1 MQTDIIPSSMDKEN
15 DCSNE
20 KEEINE
26 ISESITPL
34 KRLNFKRKGEE
45 EEKKKESVSRIE
57 KKHVVSEAYESL
69 LAVIFWQSL
78 FHGIDHCPAI

>member
-45 EEKKKESVSRIE
+45 EEEKKKNLFQESKRST
-57 KKHVVSEAYESL
+57 
-69 LAVIFWQSL
+69 
-78 FHGIDHCPAI
+78 